1 MILRTIT
8 SSSVRRA
15 TSKLLPCREQPAS
28 VPIQQQTAI
37 NPEQTGGVPKI
48 ERSLAFCAQA
58 HRLED
63 MSWAYVSGR
72 VPARYERLVTKQAR
86 AARTS
91 KSALVARY
99 VIEKSL
105 ETEFPGIS
113 FRDSLSGREAYLTGH
128 RVAVWEVATVHG
140 ETKSADK
147 TARHFGWPRVL
158 VKRALA
164 YAKAFPKEIGRAS
177 AGETETASAAG

>member
-1 MILRTIT
+1 M
-8 SSSVRRA
+8 
-15 TSKLLPCREQPAS
+15 
-28 VPIQQQTAI
+28 
-37 NPEQTGGVPKI
+37 
-48 ERSLAFCAQA
+48 
-58 HRLED
+58 
-63 MSWAYVSGR
+63 SGR

-91 KSALVARY
+91 KSDLVARY

-128 RVAVWEVATVHG
+128 RVAVWEVVVAHE

-147 TARHFGWPRVL
+147 TSHHFGWPRVL

-164 YAKAFPKEIGRAS
+164 YANAFPEEISRAR
-177 AGETETASAAG
+177 AGETETASVTG